1 MASKTISKEIAIRIN
16 DLIRNG
22 VPTNDIAK
30 IFDVSPWIVSVM
42 EHNLAKHGSD
52 GFMRILE
59 IEQTNYVMTKQ
70 NLELRDYAAKHL
82 GKWLIQGGL
91 MPGQIH
97 ICTALTVHQARHLYQ
112 QVRSFFSTEES
123 VSQMPQTMMARLIM
137 SIFSN
142 HYLYLQKVFLEHNDN
157 TLQLENI
164 VVAWTRTLEEVRQSG
179 IAEMEDFDPKLVS
192 LGSLFGVARG
202 LRETKEPEGSIEG
215 RRTRKFQRSRCD
227 DCGSYYVWFTS
238 ARRHKSSRCC
248 FCELL
253 NSSGANKAVESVQ
266 KTILELEHQT
276 TETQNSQCVEAKGEK
291 N

>member
-1 MASKTISKEIAIRIN
+1 MVSKTISKDIALRIN

-22 VPTNDIAK
+22 VPTEDIAR

-59 IEQTNYVMTKQ
+59 IEQMNYVMTKQ

-123 VSQMPQTMMARLIM
+123 VPKIPQTLMARLIM

-142 HYLYLQKVFLEHNDN
+142 HYLYLQKSFLEHNDN

-164 VVAWTRTLEEVRQSG
+164 VVAWTRTQEEVRQTG
-179 IAEMEDFDPKLVS
+179 IAELQDFDPRLVS
-192 LGSLFGVARG
+192 LGSLFEVARG
-202 LRETKEPEGSIEG
+202 LRETKEAEGSAEG

-227 DCGSYYVWFTS
+227 VCGSYYVWFTS
-238 ARRHKSSRCC
+238 ARRHKSSKCC
-248 FCELL
+248 FCEMLSASDTKKTFDSIDDQAL
-253 NSSGANKAVESVQ
+253 EEAPVEQDCEIVTEGEAVES
-266 KTILELEHQT
+266 
-276 TETQNSQCVEAKGEK
+276 K